1 MKIFLILCL
10 VLSPLRSQIVWNDV
24 SSQYS
29 LPAGVKIF
37 RGEKSSP
44 VVHLQYIEVDNS
56 RKDIALRPYYSSS
69 FLSAVPFAQKIG
81 AVALVNG
88 GYFGP
93 GVSYSAV
100 VYPDSLVAKNI
111 GGVTRTAGAYTM
123 TRSLFSLN
131 LTRKPAIDWIYHFG
145 NTPRDI
151 YRYAAPTPN
160 TQTTPAAAPN
170 IADGKKYDSI
180 LVGIGGAP
188 RLVKQSQIHITY
200 DEEVMFG
207 SGVGRDNA
215 DPRTAV
221 GFTAN
226 NRIILMTVDGR
237 GTSAGLSLP
246 ELAQVMIDLGCVE
259 AMNLDG
265 GGSTQMAAK
274 TSGGYALVN
283 TPSETRSIPSVL
295 AVVPI
300 DSAGFPLLPAYQ
312 RIIDTGDP
320 EATMV
325 GTGWIENNTAGYWGT
340 TKAKVAQNGTGQ
352 NRASFRPS
360 TLPANVP
367 LEVQAWWVN
376 FSLNSKDTPFIVR
389 HKNGIDT
396 VRMDQ
401 SKNAGKWTTV
411 GTFTFS
417 GDTTDAV
424 TITDAATTNFVV
436 CADAIRFVS
445 YDPVTSVRGGGPE
458 PRPAQFELSHN
469 FPNPF
474 NPETSIRFF
483 LPSDGHVTLTVYDLL
498 GRTIET
504 LVDQKLSAGGHS
516 VRWNGA
522 HQTSG
527 IYFYRLASGGAVRTN
542 RMLLIK

>member
-1 MKIFLILCL
+1 MKIFLLFLLL
-10 VLSPLRSQIVWNDV
+10 VSPLRPQIVWTDV
-24 SSQYS
+24 SSQFS

-37 RGEKSSP
+37 KGEKSSP
-44 VVHLQYIEVDNS
+44 TVHLQYIEVDNS
-56 RKDIALRPYYSSS
+56 RKEFAVRPYYSSA

-81 AVALVNG
+81 AIAMVNG

-123 TRSLFSLN
+123 TRSFFSLDI
-131 LTRKPAIDWIYHFG
+131 TRKPAIDWIYHFG

-151 YRYAAPTPN
+151 YRYTAPTPN
-160 TQTTPAAAPN
+160 TPSTPAPAPN

-188 RLVKQSQIHITY
+188 RLVKQSQVHITY

-207 SGVGRDNA
+207 SGVGRDNP

-221 GFTAN
+221 GFTAD
-226 NRIILMTVDGR
+226 NRIILLTVDGR
-237 GTSAGLSLP
+237 GVSAGLSLP
-246 ELAQVMIDLGCVE
+246 ELAEVMIDLGCVQ

-300 DSAGFPLLPAYQ
+300 DSSGFPLLPAYQ

-320 EATMV
+320 EVTMT

-352 NRASFRPS
+352 NRAVIRPAN
-360 TLPANVP
+360 LPANVP
-367 LEVQAWWVN
+367 LELQAWWVN
-376 FSLNSKDTPFIVR
+376 FSLNSKDTPFIIR
-389 HKNGIDT
+389 HHNGTDT

-401 SKNAGKWTTV
+401 SKNAGKWVTV
-411 GTFTFS
+411 GTYTFS

-436 CADAIRFVS
+436 CADAVRFVS
-445 YDPVTSVRGGGPE
+445 YDPVTNVRGDGKYPVPGQWRVE
-458 PRPAQFELSHN
+458 QN

-474 NPETSIRFF
+474 NPETTIRF
-483 LPSDGHVTLTVYDLL
+483 LIPSAGHVTLAVYDLL
-498 GRTIET
+498 GRKIDTIIDHT
-504 LVDQKLSAGGHS
+504 LSAGGHS

-522 HQTSG
+522 RFASG
-527 IYFYRLASGGAVRTN
+527 IYFYRLTAGAFVSSHK
-542 RMLLIK
+542 MVLLR